1 MINQRAF
8 LAHDF
13 GGSKSC
19 LASVKDLLVC
29 YNMVASI
36 AQCEQLQEQLGA
48 KGGGYKIRV
57 GTRKNM
63 DPSLW

>member
-1 MINQRAF
+1 MILEEVS
-8 LAHDF
+8 LAWLLF
-13 GGSKSC
+13 
-19 LASVKDLLVC
+19 KDLLVC